1 MATARNDNVMEVSD
15 TTKARYLKN
24 LGTQL
29 ELLRTAMEKSENDAV
44 REICHRVRGSAGLFG
59 LKELG
64 DACRDVEEACLAKNS
79 EAIVSG
85 FQAIEV
91 ILKRHLGPPAEAV

>member
-1 MATARNDNVMEVSD
+1 MEAARREFGVEVSPI
-15 TTKARYLKN
+15 TRARYLKN
-24 LGTQL
+24 LGMQL
-29 ELLRTAMEKSENDAV
+29 QLLRNAMEKSENDAV

-64 DACRDVEEACLAKNS
+64 QVCRDVEEACIAKNS

-85 FQAIEV
+85 FQSIEV
-91 ILKRHLGPPAEAV
+91 IVSRTLCGAVEAV